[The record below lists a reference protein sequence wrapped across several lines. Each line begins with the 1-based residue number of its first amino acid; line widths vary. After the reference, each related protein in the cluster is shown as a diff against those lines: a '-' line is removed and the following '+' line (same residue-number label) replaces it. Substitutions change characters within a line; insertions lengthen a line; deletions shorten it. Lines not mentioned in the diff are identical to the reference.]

1 MINKVTWY
9 QTETFESPAVL
20 GTEKT
25 AIGKRQ
31 SLILQFAFYEI
42 SRRKL
47 IEAICI
53 KTTQI
58 EQRCRGTF
66 GSWLAIIIPLCGWE
80 DQTGGSVWLLLRLLV
95 NSPAHSPVAV
105 YCGGKPCKPRP
116 KNTNSTAGPFF
127 FFFSLRFIFSIEK
140 HTQNTAPSLFLQTT
154 PPPSRYLTG
163 IRLDFWRGAAANKN
177 SLCQIGRIPWSE
189 KGLILWWVPPAES
202 GGVRPR
208 RSPGQ
213 L

>member
-9 QTETFESPAVL
+9 QIETFESPAVL

-31 SLILQFAFYEI
+31 SLILQFVFYEI

-127 FFFSLRFIFSIEK
+127 FFFLFVSFFPLKNTHRTQPLPFSCKLPLRPPAI
-140 HTQNTAPSLFLQTT
+140 LQG
-154 PPPSRYLTG
+154 SGWISGEEQLR
-163 IRLDFWRGAAANKN
+163 I
-177 SLCQIGRIPWSE
+177 RIPCAR
-189 KGLILWWVPPAES
+189 LAES
-202 GGVRPR
+202 RGRKKD
-208 RSPGQ
+208 
-213 L
+213 